1 MLNGQIVLVTGA
13 SRGIGNAI
21 ALTLGGAGAT
31 VIGTAT
37 SEEGADNIS
46 KIFSESDILGKGMKL
61 NVTDNDQITSV
72 LKAVT
77 DEYGAV
83 DVLINNAGITR
94 DNILVRMKEEEWDDI
109 INTNLSSVYR
119 MSKAVLRGMI
129 KKRSGR
135 IISITSVVGAMGNAG
150 QSNYA
155 AAKAGI
161 MGFTKSLAR
170 EVGARG
176 ITVNAV
182 APGFIDTDMTSSL
195 ADDHKA
201 ALLSQ
206 VPIKRLE
213 TPEEIA
219 DKLYDDPEL
228 HWVVL
233 MVNNITDRYHQWPM
247 NNRQFLAH
255 IAARYDNVDA
265 THHYEIYQSSGDTAI
280 KIDIGISNVD
290 TDGDTIS
297 DAVLVTNR
305 EYEESKQDTIRNIQL
320 LDPQYLEQF
329 VEEFESLV
337 SDTED

>member
-13 SRGIGNAI
+13 SRGIGKAI

-37 SEEGADNIS
+37 SDEGADNIS

-77 DEYGAV
+77 DEYGTV
-83 DVLINNAGITR
+83 DVLINNAGITK

-155 AAKAGI
+155 AARAGI

-170 EVGARG
+170 EVGVRG
-176 ITVNAV
+176 ITVNAI
-182 APGFIDTDMTSSL
+182 APGFITTDMTDSL
-195 ADDHKA
+195 PEDQKKA
-201 ALLSQ
+201 LASQ
-206 VPIKRLE
+206 IPMGRLG
-213 TPEEIA
+213 TTEEVA
-219 DKLYDDPEL
+219 QA
-228 HWVVL
+228 VL
-233 MVNNITDRYHQWPM
+233 
-247 NNRQFLAH
+247 FLAS
-255 IAARYDNVDA
+255 D
-265 THHYEIYQSSGDTAI
+265 SSSYITAQ
-280 KIDIGISNVD
+280 
-290 TDGDTIS
+290 TIH
-297 DAVLVTNR
+297 VNGGMYTV
-305 EYEESKQDTIRNIQL
+305 
-320 LDPQYLEQF
+320 
-329 VEEFESLV
+329 
-337 SDTED
+337 